1 MREVNLK
8 VVLGS
13 RTSYL
18 PCILFKLQNCKGI
31 FGCQAI
37 SKIPSTLICK
47 QTSGHVYFYIL
58 NAEWEN
64 ARFQT
69 NSNVTKI

>member
-13 RTSYL
+13 RTSYFWDMKFAVYS
-18 PCILFKLQNCKGI
+18 IKLQNCKGI

-69 NSNVTKI
+69 N